1 MNNKN
6 TPFSFLQHSRIFVI
20 DLIFGLI
27 FPFYS
32 FLNIKLLVY
41 FNISLSQFKV
51 LFILPYFFD
60 FFIIVSLIF
69 TLTLVFC

>member
-6 TPFSFLQHSRIFVI
+6 TPFSFLQHSRVFVI

-32 FLNIKLLVY
+32 FLNIQLLVY